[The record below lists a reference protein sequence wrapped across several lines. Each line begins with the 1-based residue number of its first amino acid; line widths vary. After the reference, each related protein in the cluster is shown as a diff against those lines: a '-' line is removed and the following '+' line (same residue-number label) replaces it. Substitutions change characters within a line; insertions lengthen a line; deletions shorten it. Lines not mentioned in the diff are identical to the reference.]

1 MASVLLRELGISH
14 AACSQ
19 HFCWPAARLES
30 LQSLRGPDVNHA
42 QIKLWYTEM
51 RSFLNCEHT
60 DAAGSVKDG
69 AWQAHDA
76 ILEMLNLH
84 GAGQQKL
91 GTGGEGPGN
100 FSKPGAAGSPGK
112 PAQAT
117 EAAAGAFPGSQK
129 PFLFL
134 TCLSEYLERFV
145 FATGCLGKTELLCM
159 QVHLEMTLLE
169 GRMLLVSCEALGAA
183 AGKAIERAITYG
195 ILPAVERDSYFEAL
209 LKVVCVLT

>member
-1 MASVLLRELGISH
+1 MLISSWCKEMTFLL
-14 AACSQ
+14 
-19 HFCWPAARLES
+19 
-30 LQSLRGPDVNHA
+30 
-42 QIKLWYTEM
+42 T
-51 RSFLNCEHT
+51 CEHI

-112 PAQAT
+112 PAPAA
-117 EAAAGAFPGSQK
+117 EAAAGAFPGSLK
-129 PFLFL
+129 PSLFL
-134 TCLSEYLERFV
+134 AWLDGYLQRWLIAEGY
-145 FATGCLGKTELLCM
+145 TGPKKTEHMCM

-169 GRMLLVSCEALGAA
+169 GRMLLLSSEALGMQQ
-183 AGKAIERAITYG
+183 ER
-195 ILPAVERDSYFEAL
+195 L
-209 LKVVCVLT
+209 